1 MHFEKQSSITQM
13 PLHELKVGQHGI
25 VVRVGGQGT
34 VRRRIMDMG
43 LVSVTEV
50 KVVRVAP
57 LGDPI
62 EFEVKGYNLSLRKDE
77 ASNIIVE
84 VPTEETV

>member
-43 LVSVTEV
+43 LVSGTEV
-50 KVVRVAP
+50 KVVRVGTA
-57 LGDPI
+57 G
-62 EFEVKGYNLSLRKDE
+62 
-77 ASNIIVE
+77 
-84 VPTEETV
+84 

>member
-43 LVSVTEV
+43 LVSGTEV
-50 KVVRVAP
+50 KVVRAWHRWVT
-57 LGDPI
+57 LL
-62 EFEVKGYNLSLRKDE
+62 NLRSRDTTS
-77 ASNIIVE
+77 AFARMRHQIS
-84 VPTEETV
+84 

>member
-43 LVSVTEV
+43 LVSGTEV

-62 EFEVKGYNLSLRKDE
+62 EFEVKGYKPQPSQG
-77 ASNIIVE
+77 
-84 VPTEETV
+84 

>member
-13 PLHELKVGQHGI
+13 PLHELKVGQHDI

-43 LVSVTEV
+43 LVSGLKLKWCAWHRWVTLLNL
-50 KVVRVAP
+50 RSR
-57 LGDPI
+57 DT
-62 EFEVKGYNLSLRKDE
+62 NLSLRKDE